1 MTVSAASARGTLW
14 ASALGLVVVLLDIS
28 VVNVA
33 LDALRREFSTDV
45 AGLQWVVNAY
55 TLAFAALLLTSGTLG
70 DRFGARRLF
79 LSGLAVFTLSSAAC
93 GLAGSLAVLVAAR
106 LIQGVGAALL
116 VPNSLVMLRQA
127 YPDNRARSRAV
138 GWWGALGGASLA
150 AGPVLGGIL
159 VTHAGWRG
167 VFLVNLPIGL
177 IGMYLTLRHAA
188 PSGGRHQ
195 RDLDWRGQAAAILAL
210 AAMATALIEAG
221 QLGWRHGL
229 VQGGALLA
237 VLATLAFLRI
247 EARSASPMLPLTLFR
262 IRTFSVV
269 SLAGVAV
276 NVAYYG
282 LIFVFSLFFQTQQH
296 LSPQQTGL
304 AFLPMT
310 VVLMAVNV
318 LAGRLIARV
327 GPRVLMVTGLL
338 LAALGYLLLM
348 PVSIGGGY
356 APLIVPM
363 VLAASGVALVVPTM
377 TNATLASVDGSR
389 AGIAS
394 SVLNCARQVGG
405 MLGVA
410 IFGNLIGN
418 GASDAFMRGMHASIG
433 ISAGLLVLV
442 GALCWCGIGRG
453 HLQQSEGS
461 VGIGKAE

>member
-1 MTVSAASARGTLW
+1 
-14 ASALGLVVVLLDIS
+14 
-28 VVNVA
+28 
-33 LDALRREFSTDV
+33 
-45 AGLQWVVNAY
+45 
-55 TLAFAALLLTSGTLG
+55 
-70 DRFGARRLF
+70 
-79 LSGLAVFTLSSAAC
+79 
-93 GLAGSLAVLVAAR
+93 
-106 LIQGVGAALL
+106 
-116 VPNSLVMLRQA
+116 
-127 YPDNRARSRAV
+127 
-138 GWWGALGGASLA
+138 
-150 AGPVLGGIL
+150 IL

-276 NVAYYG
+276 NFAYYG

-296 LSPQQTGL
+296 LSPQQAGL

-356 APLIVPM
+356 APLI
-363 VLAASGVALVVPTM
+363 
-377 TNATLASVDGSR
+377 
-389 AGIAS
+389 
-394 SVLNCARQVGG
+394 
-405 MLGVA
+405 
-410 IFGNLIGN
+410 
-418 GASDAFMRGMHASIG
+418 
-433 ISAGLLVLV
+433 
-442 GALCWCGIGRG
+442 
-453 HLQQSEGS
+453 
-461 VGIGKAE
+461 